1 AELTTW
7 KEIKSVTYVSKDEA
21 LERLKKEFKN
31 SDLLDYI
38 NENPLPASL
47 EVTLKDPQKANQIAD
62 RLKGRPEITDIKH
75 DREIVDKLLAVTKVA
90 RWFIAVFVGLLAF
103 ASLVL
108 IANAI
113 RLAIYARRKEVTIM
127 RLVGASNWFIR
138 WPFLLEGIL
147 QGFTGALIAII
158 LLYVAKVTVMDNI
171 NRALVFL
178 QIGSSQQE
186 FYQLMF
192 GLIVAG
198 AMIGA
203 AGSAFALR
211 RFLRV

>member
-1 AELTTW
+1 
-7 KEIKSVTYVSKDEA
+7 
-21 LERLKKEFKN
+21 
-31 SDLLDYI
+31 
-38 NENPLPASL
+38 
-47 EVTLKDPQKANQIAD
+47 
-62 RLKGRPEITDIKH
+62 
-75 DREIVDKLLAVTKVA
+75 
-90 RWFIAVFVGLLAF
+90 
-103 ASLVL
+103 
-108 IANAI
+108 
-113 RLAIYARRKEVTIM
+113 
-127 RLVGASNWFIR
+127 
-138 WPFLLEGIL
+138 
-147 QGFTGALIAII
+147 
-158 LLYVAKVTVMDNI
+158 MDNI